1 MCIILSVLFMI
12 VSLRKA
18 LDVKIM
24 LSLSEC
30 RGIRMM
36 GPGVCTGDVLAVV
49 RSLTSWMC
57 LIFLGGLLCLG
68 SLRKGLYYSL
78 ESPPV

>member
-30 RGIRMM
+30 CGIGMM
-36 GPGVCTGDVLAVV
+36 DPGVFTGDVLAVV

-57 LIFLGGLLCLG
+57 LIIPGGLPFLG
-68 SLRKGLYYSL
+68 SLQKGLCY
-78 ESPPV
+78 

>member
-12 VSLRKA
+12 VLLRKA

-30 RGIRMM
+30 RGIGIMS
-36 GPGVCTGDVLAVV
+36 PGVCAGDVLAGA

-57 LIFLGGLLCLG
+57 LIIPGGLPCLG
-68 SLRKGLYYSL
+68 SLRKGLYCSL